1 MSERPGRR
9 AEPAEEQGGS
19 SSVVSRATIFSLY
32 LPATVL
38 ALGTGIALP
47 VIPVYAKTF
56 DVTFGVASLI
66 IIVPL
71 VGSAVSTVP
80 TGYLIDRI
88 GRRKVLI
95 AGPLLTALSSFLVAS
110 AGSFPEL
117 LVYRFIGGYGQNM
130 WMLSRLALIADTT
143 ASGSR
148 GRQITGMMAMSRG
161 GQLMGPALGGFVGA
175 WDIRVPFLLHGVLAL
190 LATIPSFTAVKE
202 SVSAQARRAAGGS
215 LSLAQLL
222 IRPVLVLFAVQFL
235 INITRGVMRGSL
247 LLYAVY
253 AYSGDSFSLGIL
265 GTVSVGGTVSLGILA
280 SINAVSGIPIT
291 ILAGQVMDRFGR
303 KVTMVPGSAL
313 LGVGLLFLALSSYL
327 GLSFPTFVAGFLW
340 VNAAAALTFGSMQ
353 TMGSDVAPP
362 EARGR
367 FFGIIR
373 LVAEVGTFL
382 APVFFAVLFELS
394 GYTLAF
400 VFVGATGLGAA
411 LLAATMLGETL
422 RRETPQ
428 QG

>member
-1 MSERPGRR
+1 
-9 AEPAEEQGGS
+9 
-19 SSVVSRATIFSLY
+19 VSRATIFSLY

-47 VIPVYAKTF
+47 IIPVYAKSF
-56 DVTFGVASLI
+56 DINFGVASLI

-71 VGSAVSTVP
+71 IGSAVSTLP
-80 TGYLIDRI
+80 TGFLIDRI

-95 AGPLLTALSSFLVAS
+95 AGPLLTALSSFLVAF

-117 LVYRFIGGYGQNM
+117 LVYRFIGGYAQNM

-161 GQLMGPALGGFVGA
+161 GMLLGPVLGGFVGA
-175 WDIRVPFLLHGVLAL
+175 WDIRVPFIIHGVLAL
-190 LATIPSFTAVKE
+190 LATIPSVIAIKE
-202 SVSAQARRAAGGS
+202 SASVRSGGGRGS
-215 LSLAQLL
+215 LSLSQLL
-222 IRPVLVLFAVQFL
+222 ARPVLVLFAVQFL
-235 INITRGVMRGSL
+235 INISRGVMRGSL

-253 AYSGDSFSLGIL
+253 AYSGDSLSLGAL
-265 GTVSVGGTVSLGILA
+265 GTISVGGPVSLGILA
-280 SINAVSGIPIT
+280 SVNAVSGIPIT

-313 LGVGLLFLALSSYL
+313 LGVGLLFMALSSYL
-327 GLSFPTFVAGFLW
+327 SLPFSAFVAGFLW

-362 EARGR
+362 DARGR
-367 FFGIIR
+367 FFGVIR

-382 APVFFAVLFELS
+382 APVSFAVLFELS

-400 VFVGATGLGAA
+400 VFVGAAGLGAA

-422 RRETPQ
+422 RREAPQ
-428 QG
+428 QR